1 MEKTALIT
9 GSTDGIGQCLALEL
23 AKQGYAVQVL
33 GRNRGRGEQVVESL
47 GAIADRPHKFFQA
60 DLSTLRGNAE
70 FLDHYLSRQSSL
82 DLLVLNAN
90 ALPQKLEVSADGPDT
105 IFMLSCVSRYLF
117 SARLDALLGD
127 ANGSRVMHIGGAT
140 LVSDIDYGQLENPT
154 HSGLKA
160 TGMGFMGTCQIARF
174 ANALGLTKVPHEYM
188 EPGVVNTNTVK
199 NNNALLRFLV
209 RFMGLIEPEES
220 ARRIAE
226 HLRAT
231 KGQDNSG
238 KFFAL
243 GKEKPPKR
251 SIAESEERFR
261 ELLGYLERFTGVS
274 FPA

>member
-1 MEKTALIT
+1 M
-9 GSTDGIGQCLALEL
+9 EL
-23 AKQGYAVQVL
+23 AKQGYAVHVL
-33 GRNRGRGEQVVESL
+33 GRNRGRGEQVVEGL
-47 GAIADRPHKFFQA
+47 RAIADRPHEFFQA

-70 FLDHYLSRQSSL
+70 FLDGYLNRQGGV

-90 ALPQKLEVSADGPDT
+90 ALPQKLEISEDGPDT

-117 SARLDALLGD
+117 SARLDALLD
-127 ANGSRVMHIGGAT
+127 KATGSRVLHIGGAT
-140 LVSDIDYGQLENPT
+140 LVSDVDYGLLENPK

-160 TGMGFMGTCQIARF
+160 TRMGFMGSCQIARF
-174 ANALGLTKVPHEYM
+174 ANALGLAKTPHEYM

-220 ARRIAE
+220 ARRIAD

-231 KGQDNSG
+231 AGRDNGG

-243 GKEKPPKR
+243 GREKPPKR
-251 SIAESEERFR
+251 EIAESEERFR
-261 ELLGYLERFTGVS
+261 ELLGYLRRFTGVS